1 MQEFDDWLQ
10 DTLAIGEHTPEER
23 KRLMAKW
30 ASAPSGRFAH
40 PREEHFLPAH
50 VALGSAGSQKAE
62 VMYNGSLFGA
72 AISAY
77 RWD

>member
-1 MQEFDDWLQ
+1 MQEFDNWLQ
-10 DTLAIGEHTPEER
+10 DTLATGEYSPEGR
-23 KRLMAKW
+23 KQLMANW
-30 ASAPSGRFAH
+30 ANAPSGRFSH

-50 VALGSAGSQKAE
+50 VAVGCAGSQKAA
-62 VMYNGSLFGA
+62 VMFSDSLFGA